1 MRFRDS
7 LDLIKRKLIFID
19 VFLRKRILNKPI
31 TKCKNWFCTFCLIQ
45 HLNGR
50 RRNRCPKCHK
60 DCNREQTVPPI
71 SQYLN
76 LLNNLRIKF
85 NCVENGCHEVVRL
98 GSLSSYSEECIHK
111 ICVSCRLKT
120 SPNVEYNCSELLKR
134 ELIKSRKEYENYRN
148 LI

>member
-1 MRFRDS
+1 MS
-7 LDLIKRKLIFID
+7 Y
-19 VFLRKRILNKPI
+19 
-31 TKCKNWFCTFCLIQ
+31 TTFEC
-45 HLNGR
+45 R
-50 RRNRCPKCHK
+50 RRNTCPKWQK

-76 LLNNLRIKF
+76 LLNNLIKF

-120 SPNVEYNCSELLKR
+120 GPNVEYNCSELID
-134 ELIKSRKEYENYRN
+134 LIFILV
-148 LI
+148 LIIIIVALISIIGKKFII